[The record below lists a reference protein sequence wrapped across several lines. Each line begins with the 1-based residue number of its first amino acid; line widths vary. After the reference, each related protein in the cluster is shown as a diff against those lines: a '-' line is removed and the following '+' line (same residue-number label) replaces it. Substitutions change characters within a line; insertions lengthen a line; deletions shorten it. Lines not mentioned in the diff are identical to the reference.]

1 MVFQNYALYP
11 HMTVHDNIAFPL
23 RMAKVAS
30 ASIDALVRE
39 AAARVRIDHLLHR
52 RPGQLSGGQQQR
64 CALARAIV
72 RKPKLFLL
80 DEPLS
85 NLDAQLRLETRVE
98 LKKLQRNLNVTT
110 IYVTHDQEEAMT
122 LADRMAV
129 FLEGGIKQVGTPSEV
144 FDRPNC
150 VEVAAFIGSPPMN
163 LIPAHLNGNAL
174 TIEGH
179 TVPLAGNVDRAP
191 GPITAGIRPGHVRID
206 PGGIPSQ
213 LYLLENLGE
222 SKLLN
227 LKLGEVLVRMRVAHT
242 EAIPKTETIP
252 IAFEPSAIHLFDA
265 GTGRRVETD
274 SKHGGLKQDGEA
286 SGRIRSPPPRTAK
299 PHMQAKPN
307 ILLILN
313 DDMGFSDIGCYG
325 GEIETPNLDQLAHG
339 GLRFSQFYNSP
350 RCSPSR
356 ASLLTGLHPHQTGI
370 GILTYPTGP
379 EGYAGNL
386 NRRCVTIAE
395 ALKPGGYRCCM
406 SGKWHVASSLD
417 EPSDAW
423 PMQRGFDE
431 FYGTIIGAGSFYHP
445 NTLTRGNE
453 NVDHEAE
460 QDGEFFYTDAISDEA
475 VRQIRSHQSS
485 HPDTP
490 FFQYV
495 AYTAPHW
502 PLHAH
507 EEDIARY
514 KGRFD
519 AGWDELRESRLA
531 RLVDMGI
538 IDPAWKLTGRDP
550 SQPPWE
556 SARDKEWLLR
566 CMEVYAAQVDRMDQ
580 GIGRILQ
587 ALEETGRYDDTLII
601 FLSDNGACAEDIPEN
616 VTGRADGQRADARAF
631 AHPRRRGGRLRQHSG
646 PDARSREHLP
656 ELWSRLGE
664 HVQHAVPALQALDA

>member
-1 MVFQNYALYP
+1 
-11 HMTVHDNIAFPL
+11 
-23 RMAKVAS
+23 
-30 ASIDALVRE
+30 
-39 AAARVRIDHLLHR
+39 
-52 RPGQLSGGQQQR
+52 
-64 CALARAIV
+64 
-72 RKPKLFLL
+72 
-80 DEPLS
+80 
-85 NLDAQLRLETRVE
+85 
-98 LKKLQRNLNVTT
+98 
-110 IYVTHDQEEAMT
+110 
-122 LADRMAV
+122 
-129 FLEGGIKQVGTPSEV
+129 
-144 FDRPNC
+144 
-150 VEVAAFIGSPPMN
+150 
-163 LIPAHLNGNAL
+163 
-174 TIEGH
+174 
-179 TVPLAGNVDRAP
+179 
-191 GPITAGIRPGHVRID
+191 
-206 PGGIPSQ
+206 
-213 LYLLENLGE
+213 
-222 SKLLN
+222 
-227 LKLGEVLVRMRVAHT
+227 
-242 EAIPKTETIP
+242 
-252 IAFEPSAIHLFDA
+252 
-265 GTGRRVETD
+265 
-274 SKHGGLKQDGEA
+274 
-286 SGRIRSPPPRTAK
+286 
-299 PHMQAKPN
+299 MQAKPN

-325 GEIETPNLDQLAHG
+325 GEIETPNLDRLAYG

-395 ALKPGGYRCCM
+395 ALKPDGYRCYM

-460 QDGEFFYTDAISDEA
+460 RDEDFFYTDAVSDEA
-475 VRQIRSHQSS
+475 ARQIRSHQAH
-485 HPDTP
+485 HPDAP

-519 AGWDELRESRLA
+519 AGWDELRESRLS
-531 RLVDMGI
+531 RMVDMGI

-556 SARDKEWLLR
+556 DAPHKEWLLR

-587 ALEETGRYDDTLII
+587 ALEDTGRIDDTLVI
-601 FLSDNGACAEDIPEN
+601 FLSDNGACAEDIPERH
-616 VTGRADGQRADARAF
+616 GRADGRRADACAF
-631 AHPRRRGGRLRQHSG
+631 PHPRRRGGRLRQHSG
-646 PDARSREHLP
+646 PDANRIRAPGFGRGPRPALRRVGRALRRDPAGQGAGDDAPPAGQGVLGGRPGLGDSGARAVRGQSGLIGPRLQHAREHHEPLRVP
-656 ELWSRLGE
+656 RRALTQAHCPFPDRTLRPTRRRISRLSSDVHRRIGSAE
-664 HVQHAVPALQALDA
+664 PSDAARIVRIGTNERMPLETVTDFEQGHPARDLPSPALPCAQFLIARYDSALVPAGAYR